1 MTAHDLQALV
11 SKEHPPVT
19 FDEQELRTLY
29 VLAWEADKRWT
40 WRCGKFGA
48 IDSEEL

>member
-1 MTAHDLQALV
+1 MKAHDLQV
-11 SKEHPPVT
+11 SVLNEQPPGN
-19 FDEQELRTLY
+19 FSEQKPRTLCL
-29 VLAWEADKRWT
+29 LAWEADKRWT